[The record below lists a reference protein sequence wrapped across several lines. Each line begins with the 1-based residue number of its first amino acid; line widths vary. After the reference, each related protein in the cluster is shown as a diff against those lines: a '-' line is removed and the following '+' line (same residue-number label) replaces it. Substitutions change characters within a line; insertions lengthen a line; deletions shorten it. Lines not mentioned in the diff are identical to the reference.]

1 MSAPSGRGTLRAV
14 VGDEAAAGPLRD
26 PALARLLAAPASDA
40 AAVGALVERLLDARR
55 DDDALRVLEAVAG
68 LPGGGVQREG
78 ARVAARL
85 VTTRRG
91 AGADGVEGSAAAGA
105 SAMPPGP
112 DDVLGHA
119 LDAARRL
126 RPHAGPALTAW
137 ERALLRRAIG

>member
-1 MSAPSGRGTLRAV
+1 MSAPSGPGTLRAV
-14 VGDEAAAGPLRD
+14 VGDAAAAGPLRD
-26 PALARLLAAPASDA
+26 PALARLLAASASDA
-40 AAVGALVERLLDARR
+40 AAVRALVERLLDARH

-68 LPGGGVQREG
+68 LPGGGVRREG

-85 VTTRRG
+85 VVVRRG
-91 AGADGVEGSAAAGA
+91 AGGDGGEGSAAAGV
-105 SAMPPGP
+105 SVPPGR